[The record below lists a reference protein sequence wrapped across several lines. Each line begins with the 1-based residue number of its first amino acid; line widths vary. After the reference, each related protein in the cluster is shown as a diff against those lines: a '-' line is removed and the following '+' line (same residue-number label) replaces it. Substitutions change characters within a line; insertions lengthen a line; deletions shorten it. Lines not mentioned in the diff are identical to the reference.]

1 MFSYEKKF
9 LEWVQKHIFV
19 IFLIF
24 VTIISGV
31 LRYSV
36 KDFVSRDF
44 KIYLLPWYE
53 KIQKNGG
60 LAALDTN
67 VGNYNM
73 LFQFLVALLTY
84 FPINPLTG
92 YKLLSCL
99 FDYGL
104 AGAMAALV
112 HYVSEKDKKWN
123 AGLAYTLSILS
134 PIVFLNSSLW
144 AQCDV
149 IYTFFVVLSLLF
161 FMQEKYV
168 KCFIFLGIAFA
179 FKLQTAFVLP
189 AFLFVYF
196 VKKKFSILHFG
207 IIPVVMCV
215 TSIPNVI
222 MGRKWTDVFTIYM
235 KQTGEYPA
243 VYMNYPTFWTTLIS
257 YDEVAN
263 FDMFKTY
270 AVLFTLVILAVSM
283 LILFKEMKDVS
294 VKHILYYAFLFS
306 YTCILFLPSM
316 HERYGFVYEMLAIG
330 IVFLNKKTI
339 PLLLSLT
346 CLSLYTYGAYLYSSD
361 INIGILSVVN
371 IVTYLVYWYLL
382 WKDMKATVANTKS

>member
-1 MFSYEKKF
+1 LFAYEKKF

-24 VTIISGV
+24 VTIISVV

-36 KDFVSRDF
+36 KDFVSKDF
-44 KIYLLPWYE
+44 KVYLLPWYE
-53 KIQKNGG
+53 EMQKKGG
-60 LAALDTN
+60 LEALNTN

-73 LFQFLVALLTY
+73 LYQFLVALLTY
-84 FPINPLTG
+84 LPINPLTG
-92 YKLLSCL
+92 YKVLSCV

-112 HYVSEKDKKWN
+112 YHVSEKDKKWN
-123 AGLAYTLSILS
+123 AGLAYTFSILS

-144 AQCDV
+144 GQCDV
-149 IYTFFVVLSLLF
+149 IYTFFVVFSLLF

-168 KCFIFLGIAFA
+168 KSFIFFGIAFA
-179 FKLQTAFVLP
+179 FKLQAAFVLP
-189 AFLFVYF
+189 TFLFVYF
-196 VKKKFSILHFG
+196 LKKKFSILYFG

-235 KQTGEYPA
+235 KQTEEYPT

-263 FDMFKTY
+263 FEMFKTFTM
-270 AVLFTLVILAVSM
+270 LFTLVILAVAM
-283 LILFKEMKDVS
+283 IILLKEIKEVQS
-294 VKHILYYAFLFS
+294 KHILYYAFLFA

-316 HERYGFVYEMLAIG
+316 HERYGFIYEMLAIS
-330 IVFLNKKTI
+330 ILFLNKKTI
-339 PLLLSLT
+339 PLLLSLI
-346 CLSLYTYGAYLYSSD
+346 CLSLYTYGAYLYDSI
-361 INIGILSVVN
+361 INIGVLSVVN
-371 IVTYLVYWYLL
+371 LVTYLLYWYIL
-382 WKDMKATVANTKS
+382 WKDMKNGERLQG

>member
-24 VTIISGV
+24 VTIISVV

-36 KDFVSRDF
+36 KDFVSKDF
-44 KIYLLPWYE
+44 KVYLLPWYE
-53 KIQKNGG
+53 EIQENGG

-67 VGNYNM
+67 VGTYNM
-73 LFQFLVALLTY
+73 LFQFLIALLTY
-84 FPINPLTG
+84 LPINPLTG
-92 YKLLSCL
+92 YKVLSCV

-104 AGAMAALV
+104 AVAMAALV
-112 HYVSEKDKKWN
+112 HHVSEKDKKWN

-144 AQCDV
+144 GQCDV

-168 KCFIFLGIAFA
+168 KSFIFFGIAFA
-179 FKLQTAFVLP
+179 FKLQAAFVLP

-196 VKKKFSILHFG
+196 VKKKFSILYFA

-222 MGRKWTDVFTIYM
+222 MGRKWTDVFTIYVE
-235 KQTGEYPA
+235 QTDVFPA
-243 VYMNYPTFWTTLIS
+243 VYMNYPTFWTTLLS
-257 YDEVAN
+257 HHEVAD
-263 FDMFKTY
+263 FDMFKTFTM
-270 AVLFTLVILAVSM
+270 LFTLMILAVAM
-283 LILFKEMKDVS
+283 IILFKEIKEIQS
-294 VKHILYYAFLFS
+294 RHILYYAFLFA

-316 HERYGFVYEMLAIG
+316 HERYGFIYEMLAIG

-339 PLLLSLT
+339 PLLVTLT
-346 CLSLYTYGAYLYSSD
+346 CLSLYTYGAYLYDSIIS
-361 INIGILSVVN
+361 IRVLSVVN
-371 IVTYLVYWYLL
+371 IVTYLLYWYIL
-382 WKDMKATVANTKS
+382 WKDMKATEVVKN